1 MPENTKENDTQP
13 TRSIESDLDFRTRLA
28 ASSDVSESKRANR
41 IAPHHRRRNG
51 SGDWGRILPIVGEMR
66 GPGADCTLCLCRRNA
81 ERNGVTFS
89 GLLGRFGFRRRVHLS
104 FSGNTLPAR
113 RGWSHLRDTSGLPAK
128 FPEDLWLQQ
137 IGAESYIGV
146 PMRNAQG
153 RTLGHLAVLHQEPME
168 PSEEDIAVLQIFAA
182 RGCAELERKQAHEK
196 LSKAHEDLR
205 RLNLET
211 TALLNVNRAIGH
223 HLNRDVLFG
232 ALADCLQT
240 VVPTDRFGIVLPPR
254 STNCRATC

>member
-1 MPENTKENDTQP
+1 MT
-13 TRSIESDLDFRTRLA
+13 S
-28 ASSDVSESKRANR
+28 
-41 IAPHHRRRNG
+41 
-51 SGDWGRILPIVGEMR
+51 
-66 GPGADCTLCLCRRNA
+66 
-81 ERNGVTFS
+81 
-89 GLLGRFGFRRRVHLS
+89 
-104 FSGNTLPAR
+104 
-113 RGWSHLRDTSGLPAK
+113 SGLPAK

-153 RTLGHLAVLHQEPME
+153 RTLAHFAVLHQEPME

-223 HLNRDVLFG
+223 HLNRDVCLVRSPIACKRWCRPTVSG
-232 ALADCLQT
+232 SSCLAQA
-240 VVPTDRFGIVLPPR
+240 V
-254 STNCRATC
+254 S